1 MAIEML
7 VEQIRT
13 MPQECL
19 IEVQNYVNYVLYR
32 YNQTTKKKE
41 KTGKFN
47 VFVKAKIVL
56 TKPFKRNKKQKM
68 INHNFNSNLLLVN
81 NFK

>member
-32 YNQTTKKKE
+32 YNQTSEKKKI
-41 KTGKFN
+41 
-47 VFVKAKIVL
+47 AIYQSILVL
-56 TKPFKRNKKQKM
+56 
-68 INHNFNSNLLLVN
+68 
-81 NFK
+81 

>member
-13 MPQECL
+13 MPQECS

-32 YNQTTKKKE
+32 YNQTSKKKE
-41 KTGKFN
+41 NINLFIHKLN
-47 VFVKAKIVL
+47 ENI
-56 TKPFKRNKKQKM
+56 KRKLALQNY
-68 INHNFNSNLLLVN
+68 
-81 NFK
+81 

>member
-32 YNQTTKKKE
+32 YNQTSEKKE
-41 KTGKFN
+41 
-47 VFVKAKIVL
+47 
-56 TKPFKRNKKQKM
+56 
-68 INHNFNSNLLLVN
+68 NSNLSKHFGSVK
-81 NFK
+81 FHRDAMEIQKEMRDEWY

>member
-1 MAIEML
+1 MYNKVNNYWGVIMAIEML

-32 YNQTTKKKE
+32 YNQTSKKK
-41 KTGKFN
+41 
-47 VFVKAKIVL
+47 KIAIYQSILVL
-56 TKPFKRNKKQKM
+56 
-68 INHNFNSNLLLVN
+68 
-81 NFK
+81 